1 MMPLLK
7 HSIPPSERELL
18 QSNDQMYWML
28 TDFKCHVLHS
38 TDYMHLQK
46 CTFRIYK
53 PPSLKVLQCCQYLK
67 LCYSLSLFLTNLI
80 QSHIKNQSNKQTSK
94 NKSCLSLSMSND
106 QMVAGIRIVGMSE
119 AL

>member
-7 HSIPPSERELL
+7 HSIPPSERDLL

-28 TDFKCHVLHS
+28 TDFKCHLLHS
-38 TDYMHLQK
+38 TDY
-46 CTFRIYK
+46 
-53 PPSLKVLQCCQYLK
+53 
-67 LCYSLSLFLTNLI
+67 LCYLLSIFLTNLI

-106 QMVAGIRIVGMSE
+106 QMVAGIVGISE